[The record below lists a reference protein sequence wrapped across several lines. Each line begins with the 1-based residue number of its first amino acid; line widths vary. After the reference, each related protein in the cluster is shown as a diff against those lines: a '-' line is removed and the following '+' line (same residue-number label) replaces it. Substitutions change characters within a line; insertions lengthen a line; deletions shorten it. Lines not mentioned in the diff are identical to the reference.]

1 MDTNHT
7 DPRLWEQEQ
16 LFLKSEKEKHPE
28 LFVAST
34 IPPEQLLERVGIIT
48 NTSSLPKGCLK
59 VSPLDFIVEEVMVNN
74 SIVDIS
80 GSHIEL
86 EENISGE
93 GAVYANLIKVGMS
106 TLDAVGRIALSL
118 GIDSKQ
124 IGFAGIKDSTALTS
138 QRISIRGVS
147 EQQVDQALIPGVL
160 LTDIQMGK
168 GSIVIG
174 DLQGNRFTIFVRTEN
189 PVQEDVFSKQ
199 LSNVSKNGVINF
211 YGTQRFGEPRYLSHH
226 FGRLFLSGRHK
237 ELIQTHLCQT
247 SPYENKYITNLRI
260 QASKSWGNW
269 QEISR
274 IYSVL
279 PYTFRF
285 ENIILEV
292 LIKDHTPMCFSNAIV
307 AIWEQIKFWT
317 KSYASY
323 LANLELSKIASR
335 DRASTS
341 EKLPLLLSTDYQ
353 AIRIYQDKIREDQIL
368 DFRQS
373 FRGFPYNYISR
384 LATISTRIYPIFHGW
399 RVVPGGVALSFTL
412 PKAAYATTVL
422 MSLFNIYPNSQL
434 SNISHEIFDTKN
446 LLGAG
451 DLNSIQEYF
460 YESLAEANPTSQEES

>member
-16 LFLKSEKEKHPE
+16 LFLKSEKEKYPD
-28 LFVAST
+28 LFIAPT
-34 IPPEQLLERVGIIT
+34 MPPEQLLERVGITT

-59 VSPLDFIVEEVMVNN
+59 VSPLDFIVEEVMTNN
-74 SIVDIS
+74 SVVDIS

-93 GAVYANLIKVGMS
+93 GTVYANLIKVGMS

-118 GIDSKQ
+118 CIDSKQ

-138 QRISIRGVS
+138 QRISIRGVT
-147 EQQVDQALIPGVL
+147 EQQVDQAIIPGVL
-160 LTDIQMGK
+160 LTDVQKGK

-174 DLQGNRFTIFVRTEN
+174 DLQGNRFTIFVRTDAS
-189 PVQEDVFSKQ
+189 VQEDVFSKQ
-199 LSNVSKNGVINF
+199 LSDISKNGVINF

-226 FGRLFLSGRHK
+226 FGRLFLAGKHR
-237 ELIQTHLCQT
+237 ELIQTHLFET
-247 SPYENKYITNLRI
+247 SPFENKYITGLRI
-260 QASKSWGNW
+260 KASGLWGKW
-269 QEISR
+269 AEIDNL
-274 IYSVL
+274 YSVL

-285 ENIILEV
+285 ERIILEV
-292 LIKDHTPMCFSNAIV
+292 LKKDNSPQCFSSAII

-323 LANLELSKIASR
+323 LANLELSKIASS
-335 DRASTS
+335 DKASTS

-353 AIRIYQDKIREDQIL
+353 AIRIYQDKIRQDQIL

-399 RVVPGGVALSFTL
+399 RVIPGGVALSFTL

-422 MSLFNIYPNSQL
+422 MSLFNIYPQSL
-434 SNISHEIFDTKN
+434 LPNISHEIFDTKN
-446 LLGAG
+446 LLGEG

-460 YESLAEANPTSQEES
+460 YQSLAEANPTPQEES